1 MSTEQLAD
9 HVANLPL
16 IDHHA
21 HGVHRGPLDR
31 AGFEQLITESDRPVP
46 PWMSTFDSQLG
57 LAIRRYCA
65 PLLGLD
71 PHASAEDYLAARAKL
86 DEASLSQLFLGASGV
101 SDYLVDTGYQGD
113 AVTGVDE
120 LARLSDARAH
130 EVVRLESE
138 LEYVVSH
145 ESTVTAVPD
154 AIVRRL
160 EQRAAGAVG
169 LKSIVAYRH
178 GFDFDPAEPSSADV
192 LTALDRWYASGETKR
207 VTDPVLLRWLL
218 WTGVRRGLPLQ
229 LHVGFGDTDLQLRSA
244 DPLLLT
250 EWLRQIEP
258 LGTQMVLL
266 HCYPFHREAGYL
278 AHVFPHVSFD
288 LGLTTMYVG
297 ARAAA
302 VLAEGLEL
310 APFAKL
316 LYSSDAFGP
325 AELHFLGATLWRRAV
340 SSVLGEFVE
349 QGDWSK
355 DDAAR
360 VATLWGRENAV
371 RLYGIG

>member
-1 MSTEQLAD
+1 MSLAD
-9 HVANLPL
+9 QVAALPL
-16 IDHHA
+16 VDHHV
-21 HGVHRGPLDR
+21 HGVVRGPLDR

-71 PHASAEDYLAARAKL
+71 PHASADDYLDARARV
-86 DEASLSQLFLGASGV
+86 DPNTLFLRAAGV
-101 SDYLVDTGYQGD
+101 NDYLVDTGYQGD
-113 AVTGVDE
+113 AVAGVDE
-120 LARLSDARAH
+120 LAAMSGSRAH

-138 LEYVVSH
+138 LEYVAAH
-145 ESTVTAVPD
+145 ESTVSAVPD
-154 AIVRRL
+154 AFVRRL
-160 EQRAAGAVG
+160 EARTAGAVG

-178 GFDFDPAEPSSADV
+178 GFDFDPAEPSSAEV
-192 LTALDRWYASGETKR
+192 LAALDRWYSAGADR

-218 WTGVRRGLPLQ
+218 WTGARRGLPLQ
-229 LHVGFGDTDLQLRSA
+229 LHVGFGDTDLNLRTA

-250 EWLRQIEP
+250 EWLRQVEP
-258 LGTQMVLL
+258 LGTQVLLL

-278 AHVFPHVSFD
+278 AHAFPHVSFD

-302 VLAEGLEL
+302 VVAEGLEL

-316 LYSSDAFGP
+316 LYSSDAWGP
-325 AELHFLGATLWRRAV
+325 AELHYLGALLWRRAV
-340 SSVLGEFVE
+340 TAVVGGFVE
-349 QGDWSK
+349 QGDWSAE
-355 DDAAR
+355 DAVR
-360 VATLWGRENAV
+360 VATLWGRDNAR
-371 RLYGIG
+371 RLYRLA